1 MTVGAHTDGESTSG
15 GNIHSAIL
23 HILGQ
28 LHKAHGGLYVNMK
41 HFTAGFSQ
49 VNRSENRSDKHEQ
62 EHANQHCQCNAGKR
76 IAEETFYCKLSGA
89 VKALVSHS

>member
-41 HFTAGFSQ
+41 HFTAGFSK
-49 VNRSENRSDKHEQ
+49 VNRSEDRSYKYEQ
-62 EHANQHCQCNAGKR
+62 EHAGKHRQCNACKR
-76 IAEETFYCKLSGA
+76 IAEETFYGKLTGA
-89 VKALVSHS
+89 VVTLVCHS